1 MRILVFDT
9 WLPQAHR
16 KLYNSIIEILSRSN
30 SLVVIN
36 NKNYYECKSE
46 DVCFINIPLLNVE
59 RGGLWYKRFAHFFN
73 FLVGRI
79 SIIGRRYD
87 RVLVTTYH
95 TRHFEWQYKWM
106 GKKPIFLMEHYN
118 VDDIASPSMLSHYL
132 KYANL
137 VHHLVFAPFIGD
149 YINSLGVDKDKIHF
163 VHHPLFTINNPMTE
177 RKKNDF
183 TNVLCPGLSNDES
196 FIDSI
201 IEYEKKYAILENNNI
216 RLVLRTPK
224 EYNDVPASIR
234 FMRGFLTKDEYESL
248 YNTSD
253 LVLVIYPSSY
263 RFRFSS
269 VILNS
274 MTKHKVLLGNNI
286 DIVRYFSKKYPNNC
300 LLFNSV
306 KELFEIIIEEHTFS
320 EEERNSFIAE
330 HSKESIEKEMNAIF
344 SNNPK

>member
-30 SLVVIN
+30 SLIVIN
-36 NKNYYECKSE
+36 SKNYYDYKSE
-46 DVCFINIPLLNVE
+46 NVHLINIPLLNVE
-59 RGGLWYKRFAHFFN
+59 QGGLWYKRFAHFFN
-73 FLVGRI
+73 FLIGRI
-79 SIIGRRYD
+79 SIIGRKYD
-87 RVLVTTYH
+87 RVLMTTYH

-106 GKKPIFLMEHYN
+106 GKMPIFLMEHYN
-118 VDDIASPSMLSHYL
+118 VDDIASSSMLCHYL
-132 KYANL
+132 NYANH

-149 YINSLGVDKDKIHF
+149 YINSLGVDREKIHF
-163 VHHPLFTINNPMTE
+163 IHHPLFTINNPMTKRE
-177 RKKNDF
+177 KSDF

-196 FIDSI
+196 IIESV
-201 IEYEKKYAILENNNI
+201 IEYERKNGTLEKNNI
-216 RLVLRTPK
+216 RIVLRTNK
-224 EYNDVPASIR
+224 ENNDVPVSIH
-234 FMRGFLTKDEYESL
+234 FLRGFLSKDDYESL

-253 LVLVIYPSSY
+253 YVLVIYPSSY

-286 DIVRYFSKKYPNNC
+286 DIVRYFSEKYPQNC

-306 KELFEIIIEEHTFS
+306 KEFFEIITEEHMFS
-320 EEERNSFIAE
+320 EEERNRFIAE
-330 HSKESIEKEMNAIF
+330 HSKESIEEEINGILL
-344 SNNPK
+344 NNPR